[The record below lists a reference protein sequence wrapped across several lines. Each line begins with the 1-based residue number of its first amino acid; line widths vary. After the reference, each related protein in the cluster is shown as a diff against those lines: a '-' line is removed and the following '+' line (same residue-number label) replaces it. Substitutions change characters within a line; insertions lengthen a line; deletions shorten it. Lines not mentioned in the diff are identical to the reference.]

1 MEYIEHKTKE
11 KTKET
16 IKKSGKI
23 GPLVGGILG
32 IFPQCGF
39 SVSATN
45 LYAARVITLGTLIA
59 VYLSTSDEM
68 LPIFISEAVSI
79 DVILKIL
86 GVKLLIGIIA
96 GFAIDFVLRLRNKD
110 KEEEKIVDLCEKDHC
125 HCENGIIKSSLKHT
139 LNIFIFI
146 LIISLVMHII
156 IHLIGEDAIASIVLN
171 KPIIGPIIAGLIG
184 LIPNCAASVIL
195 TQMYLEN
202 LISAATMMSG
212 LLVGAG
218 VGLAVLFKTNKGIKE
233 NLKIVGLLYSIG
245 VISGIILEFTGIL
258 NV

>member
-1 MEYIEHKTKE
+1 
-11 KTKET
+11 
-16 IKKSGKI
+16 
-23 GPLVGGILG
+23 
-32 IFPQCGF
+32 
-39 SVSATN
+39 
-45 LYAARVITLGTLIA
+45 
-59 VYLSTSDEM
+59 
-68 LPIFISEAVSI
+68 
-79 DVILKIL
+79 
-86 GVKLLIGIIA
+86 
-96 GFAIDFVLRLRNKD
+96 
-110 KEEEKIVDLCEKDHC
+110 
-125 HCENGIIKSSLKHT
+125 
-139 LNIFIFI
+139 
-146 LIISLVMHII
+146 MHII